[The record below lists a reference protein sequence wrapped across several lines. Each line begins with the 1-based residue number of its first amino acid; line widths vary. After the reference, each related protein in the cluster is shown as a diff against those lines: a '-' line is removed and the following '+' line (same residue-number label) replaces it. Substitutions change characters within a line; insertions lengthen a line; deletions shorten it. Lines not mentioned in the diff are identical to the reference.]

1 MSNSLG
7 YACVNMQLAH
17 PKKYLE
23 SNAPRIFSA
32 RTMVKKTFMDKGV
45 SYASEIALKNCIDLF
60 EIIKWNKANKFNF
73 FRVSSDMFPW
83 SSEYELI
90 DLPDYLEIKNNLKK
104 LVILLLQII

>member
-23 SNAPRIFSA
+23 SNASRIFSA
-32 RTMVKKTFMDKGV
+32 RTMIKKTFMDKGV

-60 EIIKWNKANKFNF
+60 EIIKWNKANKFK
-73 FRVSSDMFPW
+73 
-83 SSEYELI
+83 Y
-90 DLPDYLEIKNNLKK
+90 
-104 LVILLLQII
+104 